1 MRRTHR
7 NETPKAD
14 IDKASERLKELKKEI
29 HENSKKEP
37 SSALDLLFDAPQ
49 SAEIRRRADLLH
61 WIVEYVDANDLSQKD
76 LCTILDMKQ
85 PHVSALLNGKISQ
98 FSLEKLIDVVERL
111 GAKVELEVVGYGT

>member
-1 MRRTHR
+1 MKR
-7 NETPKAD
+7 P
-14 IDKASERLKELKKEI
+14 
-29 HENSKKEP
+29 SKKNP

-61 WIVEYVDANDLSQKD
+61 WIVEFVKANDFSQKD

-111 GAKVELEVVGYGT
+111 GAKVELEVVGFGT